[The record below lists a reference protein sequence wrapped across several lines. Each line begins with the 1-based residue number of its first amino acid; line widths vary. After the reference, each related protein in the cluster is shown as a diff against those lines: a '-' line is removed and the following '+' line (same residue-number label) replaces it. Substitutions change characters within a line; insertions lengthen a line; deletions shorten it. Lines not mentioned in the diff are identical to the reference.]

1 MPDIAWRRQYWLDGN
16 VNRCIRKINIENT
29 AILHR
34 ISRTRKKFFPVP
46 HLHPHHLDPM
56 RSMHCPQHPLE
67 SAPLTPRP
75 RVPFAERKWSS
86 AVLSIGPFRR
96 YRTFS
101 IMILCILPNSV
112 LTEWVSCWMEK
123 GLFKYKSVD
132 SQLLMNVQAVDKCI
146 VVPIQCI
153 SLDSPTISRII
164 FQAVSLLRQRL
175 CVDASFLF
183 EIPALD

>member
-1 MPDIAWRRQYWLDGN
+1 
-16 VNRCIRKINIENT
+16 
-29 AILHR
+29 
-34 ISRTRKKFFPVP
+34 
-46 HLHPHHLDPM
+46 
-56 RSMHCPQHPLE
+56 
-67 SAPLTPRP
+67 
-75 RVPFAERKWSS
+75 
-86 AVLSIGPFRR
+86 
-96 YRTFS
+96 
-101 IMILCILPNSV
+101 
-112 LTEWVSCWMEK
+112 MEK